1 MDKKTI
7 DKIVWW
13 IPIKKYRNYI
23 RNYMSYYFD
32 SKKIKYKIN
41 SKIYIKYNKDKYFET
56 RLNYIIH
63 LSKLFNYKRSYTG
76 NYMLDEITPH
86 YFNNIIF
93 YSNFA
98 EVEKNIIKIYDLDL
112 IKRIFYMFDDEYS
125 KDIYL
130 LGLINRML
138 NFQVSKGIMFNLY
151 YSHIFNF
158 FHKLSDSIIDSF
170 DLNGEKWNLFDFS
183 LINGIN
189 SQIKIYSRS
198 QYEIFTN
205 FFLEQY
211 RYKDKLFAQEGD
223 YVIDAGGYIGDTSIY
238 FANLVGNNGKVF
250 SFEFI
255 PENIA
260 IYKKN
265 LDINPHLKD
274 IISIVQNPL
283 YDVSNKKVKVLLEG
297 PGSKI
302 VKDYDNNF
310 TYEYNTITIDDF
322 VINNNIK
329 KIDLIKMDIEG
340 SEQKALNGA
349 INTIK
354 RFRPKLA
361 ICVYH
366 EKNDYYEVPFLL
378 KKLLKDYNYKYYFD
392 HFTLGIGESVIFCK
406 PNSNM

>member
-1 MDKKTI
+1 MNKKII

-13 IPIKKYRNYI
+13 IPIEKYRNNLRDYLLYHLNDKI
-23 RNYMSYYFD
+23 VKPK
-32 SKKIKYKIN
+32 SKLKK
-41 SKIYIKYNKDKYFET
+41 YIKYNDDKYFES
-56 RLNYIIH
+56 RLNYLIH

-76 NYMLDEITPH
+76 VYLLDELVPN
-86 YFNNIIF
+86 YDKNIIF
-93 YSNFA
+93 YSDFA
-98 EVEKNIIKIYDLDL
+98 NVEKYINKLYNLDL
-112 IKRIFYMFDDEYS
+112 IKDIFYIFNDEYS
-125 KDIYL
+125 RDIYL
-130 LGLINRML
+130 LGLINRIL

-158 FHKLSDSIIDSF
+158 FHKLSASIIDSF
-170 DLNGEKWNLFDFS
+170 DYNDDKWNLFDFS

-189 SQIKIYSRS
+189 SKIKIYSRN
-198 QYEIFTN
+198 QYEIFAN

-211 RYKDKLFAQEGD
+211 RYKDKLFAEEGD
-223 YVIDAGGYIGDTSIY
+223 YIIDGGGYIGDTSIY
-238 FANLVGNNGKVF
+238 FADLVGNNGKVF

-274 IISIVQNPL
+274 RIEIVQNPL
-283 YDVSNKKVKVLLEG
+283 YDISNKKVKVLLEG

-302 VKDYDNNF
+302 VKDDDNNF

-329 KIDLIKMDIEG
+329 KIDLIKMDIER

-349 INTIK
+349 INIIK

-366 EKNDYYEVPFLL
+366 GKDDYYEVPLLL
-378 KKLLKDYNYKYYFD
+378 KRLLKDYNYKYYFD
-392 HFTLGIGESVIFCK
+392 HFTLGIGESVIFCR
-406 PNSNM
+406 PDQT